1 MKCLTQHLP
10 QTYTLCNPTFKYESS
25 DNPRRVLTKP
35 SKPTYNDGADN
46 EDWDYI
52 LYVNDVLGG
61 EHGGDR
67 WAHFRERA
75 PRAQWLTPRSGIS
88 FSMCWDR
95 ERSVRWSSAR
105 TCAHTQSAQ

>member
-1 MKCLTQHLP
+1 MRPLTSPQPLKCLTAALP
-10 QTYTLCNPTFKYESS
+10 QTYTLCNPTFKYETS

-35 SKPTYNDGADN
+35 SKPVYNDGADN

-67 WAHFRERA
+67 
-75 PRAQWLTPRSGIS
+75 
-88 FSMCWDR
+88 
-95 ERSVRWSSAR
+95 
-105 TCAHTQSAQ
+105 

>member
-1 MKCLTQHLP
+1 MKDPQVIVITELMFQPLKCLTSDLA
-10 QTYTLCNPTFKYESS
+10 QTYTLSNPQFRYETS

-35 SKPTYNDGADN
+35 SKPVHNDGADN

-67 WAHFRERA
+67 WDVR
-75 PRAQWLTPRSGIS
+75 LVGSRSA
-88 FSMCWDR
+88 C
-95 ERSVRWSSAR
+95 
-105 TCAHTQSAQ
+105 